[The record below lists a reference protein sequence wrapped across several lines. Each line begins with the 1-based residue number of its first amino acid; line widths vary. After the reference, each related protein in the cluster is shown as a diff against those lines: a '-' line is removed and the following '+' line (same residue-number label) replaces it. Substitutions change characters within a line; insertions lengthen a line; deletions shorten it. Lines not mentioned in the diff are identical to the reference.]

1 MSFLKD
7 LPGLSQPIRTLR
19 GLGDRGDDSPSLS
32 SLTPIAGNVRGGTSV
47 TITGANL
54 ILDGTG
60 TNISVTVGGQPATSV
75 VVVSRTSIT
84 CVVPA
89 SVETGAAD
97 VVVTVG
103 SKSVT
108 LYGAFFYYETVILEV
123 SPIHGP
129 LAGGTSVLITGRNFQ
144 LGSTVTFGGVAAT
157 DVTWIDAEHI
167 RCTTP
172 AHAVGFVDVV
182 VTEP

>member
-19 GLGDRGDDSPSLS
+19 ALGDRGDDSPLAS
-32 SLTPIAGNVRGGTSV
+32 SITPNAGDVRGGKSI
-47 TITGANL
+47 TIAGQNF

-60 TNISVTVGGQPATSV
+60 ANISVTVGGQPATSV

-89 SVETGAAD
+89 STELGAAD
-97 VVVTVG
+97 IVVTVG
-103 SKSVT
+103 SKSST

-144 LGSTVTFGGVAAT
+144 LGSSVTFGGIAAT
-157 DVTWIDAEHI
+157 DVTWIDGEHI